1 VSSNIWATLSNT
13 ASTCRIFS
21 AISAVSVNLKRRLAM
36 SRNLRIEELILGV
49 QVVFAFVGGST
60 FFKKKLKG
68 ACGGNDVRA
77 PFFRL
82 LLPFPSVSFVS
93 PHPSY

>member
-1 VSSNIWATLSNT
+1 MSV
-13 ASTCRIFS
+13 
-21 AISAVSVNLKRRLAM
+21 VSVNLKRRLAM
-36 SRNLRIEELILGV
+36 SRNLRIEELILCV
-49 QVVFAFVGGST
+49 LVVFAFVGGST

-77 PFFRL
+77 PSDCF
-82 LLPFPSVSFVS
+82 LPFPSVSFVS